1 MWYSVIGP
9 LRTSLDDCA
18 CTNSS
23 KVASEQ
29 AFSFPTVV
37 LFIAWIASSAIRQG
51 LVRSAPALWR
61 DLVV

>member
-9 LRTSLDDCA
+9 LWTSLGDRA
-18 CTNSS
+18 CTNSY

-29 AFSFPTVV
+29 AVSLPTVV
-37 LFIAWIASSAIRQG
+37 LLIAWIASLAIRQG

>member
-9 LRTSLDDCA
+9 LRTSLGDRA

-51 LVRSAPALWR
+51 LVRSAPAL
-61 DLVV
+61 